1 MHYTENSQIEF
12 HELPSQ
18 EIIRL
23 FLAGK
28 HTGPSLDDLH
38 LDFGGGVK
46 SDWNKKAFHLLH
58 SGFCNNLAKMIGV
71 PPRDNKYYHDL
82 IIDQF
87 EQLARIWKMAQPV
100 TQMEDGGHVVE
111 DLELVE
117 AQVNVQRE
125 KLWKKNRHTTR
136 CVNIGIFSLQDCHNA
151 DHSLQRYQCQLQVV
165 EFMI

>member
-1 MHYTENSQIEF
+1 MQIEL

-38 LDFGGGVK
+38 PEFGGGVK
-46 SDWNKKAFHLLH
+46 SDWNKKAFHLLCR
-58 SGFCNNLAKMIGV
+58 GFCNNLAKMNGV
-71 PPRDNKYYHDL
+71 PPHNDKYYHDL

-87 EQLARIWKMAQPV
+87 EQLARIWKTAQPV
-100 TQMEDGGHVVE
+100 TWMEDGGHVVE

-117 AQVNVQRE
+117 AWVN
-125 KLWKKNRHTTR
+125 
-136 CVNIGIFSLQDCHNA
+136 A
-151 DHSLQRYQCQLQVV
+151 
-165 EFMI
+165 